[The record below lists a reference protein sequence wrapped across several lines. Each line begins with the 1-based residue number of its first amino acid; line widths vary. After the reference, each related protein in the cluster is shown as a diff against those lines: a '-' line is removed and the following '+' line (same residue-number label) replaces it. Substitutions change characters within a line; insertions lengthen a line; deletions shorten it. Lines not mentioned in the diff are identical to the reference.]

1 MATRPDTPD
10 IDPKVKNTVEELN
23 ETINQVLTE
32 KGREELSNINKQE
45 IKEQYDEYIKK
56 DTEGKKQMIATE
68 KAKLKWGVKLGIFKE
83 VELNEFLN
91 SLKPRPDHHGGHPG
105 HYETPPSTTEVL
117 KSLVVVVA
125 FGAFVVL
132 TPGALDFFL
141 TVQLV
146 AGGSKHKK
154 RKGRKS
160 KKTKKS
166 MKHKKGRKSKKAKKS
181 MKKRKSMKKKK
192 SKKKRK

>member
-1 MATRPDTPD
+1 M
-10 IDPKVKNTVEELN
+10 
-23 ETINQVLTE
+23 LTE